1 MTRRYTLGDDAGR
14 RRTAIWGIGIPVLS
28 LVGMLGVAMH
38 ASAQPPQNPPED
50 AFFKVCSDCHDP
62 DRIRETRRT
71 RSGWEDVIY
80 QMIDKGAVGTDADF
94 NLVLQY
100 LLSHYGMVNVN
111 QAATEE
117 IALVTGLSSKDAD
130 AVVAYRKANGDFKN
144 FDALVKVPGIDA
156 QKLEAVRAA
165 ILF

>member
-1 MTRRYTLGDDAGR
+1 MNGSHSNRDGAGR
-14 RRTAIWGIGIPVLS
+14 RHAVAGAMGVTVVALTA
-28 LVGMLGVAMH
+28 MLGAAMH
-38 ASAQPPQNPPED
+38 ASAQPRQSPAED

-100 LLSHYGMVNVN
+100 LLGHYGMVNVN

-130 AVVAYRKANGDFKN
+130 AVVAYRKANGGFKN

-156 QKLEAVRAA
+156 QKLEAARAA

>member
-1 MTRRYTLGDDAGR
+1 MKCRYTLGDGAGR
-14 RRTAIWGIGIPVLS
+14 RRTAIWGIGIPVLF

-38 ASAQPPQNPPED
+38 ASGQPRQKTTED

-111 QAATEE
+111 QASAEE
-117 IALVTGLSSKDAD
+117 IALVTGLSSKEGD

-156 QKLEAVRAA
+156 QKLEAARAA

>member
-1 MTRRYTLGDDAGR
+1 
-14 RRTAIWGIGIPVLS
+14 
-28 LVGMLGVAMH
+28 MH
-38 ASAQPPQNPPED
+38 ASAQPRQNPAED

-80 QMIDKGAVGTDADF
+80 QMIDKGAVGTDQDF

-100 LLSHYGMVNVN
+100 LLGHYGMVNVN
-111 QAATEE
+111 QSTSEE
-117 IALVTGLSSKDAD
+117 IALVTGLTSKDAD
-130 AVVAYRKANGDFKN
+130 AVVAFRKANGDFKN
-144 FDALVKVPGIDA
+144 FDALVKVPGIDV
-156 QKLEAVRAA
+156 QKLESVRAA

>member
-1 MTRRYTLGDDAGR
+1 MHGSHSSKDGAARRQAVGWAMGVTVVAL
-14 RRTAIWGIGIPVLS
+14 TA
-28 LVGMLGVAMH
+28 MLGAAMH
-38 ASAQPPQNPPED
+38 ASARPRQSPSED

-80 QMIDKGAVGTDADF
+80 QMIDKGAVGTDQDF

-100 LLSHYGMVNVN
+100 LLGHYGMVNVN
-111 QAATEE
+111 QATTEE
-117 IALVTGLSSKDAD
+117 IALVTGLSSKEAD
-130 AVVAYRKANGDFKN
+130 AVVVYRKENGNFKN
-144 FDALVKVPGIDA
+144 FDALAKVPGLDA
-156 QKLEAVRAA
+156 QKLEAARPG